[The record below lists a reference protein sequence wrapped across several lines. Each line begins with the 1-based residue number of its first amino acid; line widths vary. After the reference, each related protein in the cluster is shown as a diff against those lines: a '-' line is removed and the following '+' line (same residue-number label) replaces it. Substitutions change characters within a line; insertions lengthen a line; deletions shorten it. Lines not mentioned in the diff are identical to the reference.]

1 MAPKKT
7 IEDTYQ
13 KKSQLEHVL
22 HRPGMY
28 IGDIENVTTERWVVD
43 NGKFVRKTIS
53 YSPGLYKIFDEIFT
67 NATDHSQRDT
77 TMKKIQV
84 NFMENGEISI
94 LNDGEGIPIEIH
106 KELGKYVPEIIFGEF
121 HNNFPLGSRINA
133 ESYFT
138 RIFHFRVPLSS
149 NWMSGCSYDW
159 ILFRAKV
166 QN

>member
-77 TMKKIQV
+77 TMKMVKLVFLTMVKVFPSKSIRNLGSMFLRLFLV
-84 NFMENGEISI
+84 NFIHLRIMMI
-94 LNDGEGIPIEIH
+94 LRNV
-106 KELGKYVPEIIFGEF
+106 LLV
-121 HNNFPLGSRINA
+121 
-133 ESYFT
+133 
-138 RIFHFRVPLSS
+138 V
-149 NWMSGCSYDW
+149 
-159 ILFRAKV
+159 
-166 QN
+166 